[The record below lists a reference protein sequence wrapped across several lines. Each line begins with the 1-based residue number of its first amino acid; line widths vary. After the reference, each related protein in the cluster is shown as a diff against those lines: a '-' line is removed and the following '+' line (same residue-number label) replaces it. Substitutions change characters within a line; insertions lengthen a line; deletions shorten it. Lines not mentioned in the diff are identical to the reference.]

1 MNIDVRP
8 INVVAKELDLS
19 LAMVQISNPFSVGE
33 NI

>member
-1 MNIDVRP
+1 MSIDVRP

-19 LAMVQISNPFSVGE
+19 RVMVQISNPFSVGE